1 MSCSALGA
9 RICLMDDLLTF
20 AIGDVHGC
28 FDKLQSLLRF
38 CDSARA
44 NREARYILIGD
55 YIDRGPDTLEV
66 IDLLMQRQLNEG
78 SQFVCLRGNHEQ
90 MLVAAAAEGRSDRDL
105 MTWWGNGGEQTLD
118 SYGIS
123 DPGLLPAS
131 HLKWIETLPLE
142 VCDQKRLFVHA
153 GIRPGV
159 SVANQSEADLL
170 WIREPF
176 LSSEIPH
183 ELFVV
188 HGHTPTRSRLP
199 DLRFNRLNIDTGACF
214 GGELTAAAFTEE
226 KIGPEFFVNSRGDIW

>member
-55 YIDRGPDTLEV
+55 YIDRGPDPLEV

-90 MLVAAAAEGRSDRDL
+90 MLVAAAAVGRSDRDL
-105 MTWWGNGGEQTLD
+105 MT
-118 SYGIS
+118 
-123 DPGLLPAS
+123 
-131 HLKWIETLPLE
+131 
-142 VCDQKRLFVHA
+142 
-153 GIRPGV
+153 
-159 SVANQSEADLL
+159 
-170 WIREPF
+170 
-176 LSSEIPH
+176 
-183 ELFVV
+183 
-188 HGHTPTRSRLP
+188 
-199 DLRFNRLNIDTGACF
+199 
-214 GGELTAAAFTEE
+214 
-226 KIGPEFFVNSRGDIW
+226 